1 MATERLIVK
10 NFGPIREADLD
21 LRKVTVLI
29 GEQASGKSVLAKLV
43 AILRGLKIENDNYE
57 TYPTK
62 RTDSI
67 FNFILNDQIEDFG
80 LSNFV
85 DKNSYVSYQN
95 EKFEVHSENGKFK
108 VGQMDDDL
116 KNIATEILRLE
127 YENRKNQEEEEEAF
141 MKNEHEEAATINI
154 RKAIVQK
161 NLVKRRLEFSKITFE
176 PLYIPTER
184 IAFCLASFDVEFHG
198 NYLNRFQTLFQEKRR
213 LKKRRRIFPFD
224 MDYEFDEENLEEF
237 VILKNGKKM
246 PLSTS
251 SSGIQ
256 CLVPLQIVIETANP
270 ILKHLF
276 IIEEPELNLYP
287 TTQKKLVEYLIEKCT
302 QGDNRLII
310 TTHSPYILT
319 ALNNCIQAKNVVD
332 LYPDTAAEVNKLVP
346 PQYQIGYQDVMA
358 YYVGGGKA
366 KPIMNE
372 EFQMIDANALD
383 DVSNELGRIF
393 DSLLDLKYQHQE

>member
-1 MATERLIVK
+1 MLMATERLIVK

-43 AILRGLKIENDNYE
+43 AIFTDILLEENTLSLSWDHYNLENFVKEDSKINYYNPLFSNFLSAKLVKTFEDNSLETFFQGYLKSLDQWRKDRLQSQANPNISKEERQRNRSIRDELRSQRQHLRSLTRATKYFPAERNLISVLSKVIFQLVDNDIKLPKFLTTFLSDYE
-57 TYPTK
+57 TA
-62 RTDSI
+62 R
-67 FNFILNDQIEDFG
+67 
-80 LSNFV
+80 
-85 DKNSYVSYQN
+85 
-95 EKFEVHSENGKFK
+95 
-108 VGQMDDDL
+108 
-116 KNIATEILRLE
+116 
-127 YENRKNQEEEEEAF
+127 
-141 MKNEHEEAATINI
+141 
-154 RKAIVQK
+154 
-161 NLVKRRLEFSKITFE
+161 
-176 PLYIPTER
+176 
-184 IAFCLASFDVEFHG
+184 
-198 NYLNRFQTLFQEKRR
+198 
-213 LKKRRRIFPFD
+213 
-224 MDYEFDEENLEEF
+224 ENLPQFVLDFLEISF
-237 VILKNGKKM
+237 AYRDGKDKVILKENKEIE
-246 PLSTS
+246 LAESA
-251 SSGIQ
+251 SGFQTAIPMAI
-256 CLVPLQIVIETANP
+256 VVESLQEKSKNW
-270 ILKHLF
+270 F

-346 PQYQIGYQDVMA
+346 AQYQIGYQDVMA
-358 YYVGGGKA
+358 YYVGGGTA

-383 DVSNELGRIF
+383 DVSNELGRVF